1 MNIQVISKILW
12 IVALS
17 VTLGCQ
23 KMKPNHEPLT
33 FVFPHIHYNYNWDV
47 ATSGSLW
54 KYFITDNLV
63 EPMVRLGGKSQYN
76 PAIAS
81 SWQFSSDKLSLRL
94 EIKEGHQFHDGTPIK
109 AEDVLESFKRVL
121 KLKKTSHSDLSEAIC
136 TDNKDSCSGLSLEGN
151 IISLKLNKVVN
162 GLLFNLASP
171 EYGLTPKGYGKEDDT
186 YKKDLFNLSGPYR
199 VKSFS
204 EKELKLSK
212 VAGHYLNS
220 ERSVEDVVIKEI
232 TSFDESVAYYNEHK
246 GTVLVGSDYS
256 SGVKLSKLEGKKY
269 ISAPSL
275 TEFFLPNIDSKKLDS
290 IEKRKK
296 VFSLINRAKENISI
310 DENLG
315 IKTNQIFIRDSLARL
330 DEKKVSEL
338 YKDQVRDRQTYKVL
352 VFDWMADTPI
362 VPKIKEELR
371 KLRVTL
377 EIENTPITKVKE
389 VLEKRNYDLIYLY
402 SGVSAYDPI
411 IEFIYLF
418 NHPLTAFGYKNDK
431 ALSLLND
438 CKERADKKS
447 YKEGLQELHLSLL
460 EEYRV
465 LPIIHTKMIYL
476 TNSQYSLDS
485 LNHFNGGLNLW
496 EWVIDD
502 K

>member
-1 MNIQVISKILW
+1 MNLQVIGKVLW
-12 IVALS
+12 IVAFCI
-17 VTLGCQ
+17 TFGCQ
-23 KMKPNHEPLT
+23 KMKPNHTPLT

-81 SWQFSSDKLSLRL
+81 SWQFSSDKLSLKL
-94 EIKEGHQFHDGTPIK
+94 EIKEGHQFHDGTAVK
-109 AEDVLESFKRVL
+109 AEDVFQSLKRVL
-121 KLKKTSHSDLSEAIC
+121 ELKKTSHSDLSEAIC

-171 EYGLTPKGYGKEDDT
+171 EYGLVPKGYGKEDDT
-186 YKKDLFNLSGPYR
+186 FKKDLFNLSGPYQ
-199 VKSFS
+199 VKNFS

-212 VAGHYLNS
+212 VEGHYLNG

-232 TSFDESVAYYNEHK
+232 TSFDESVAYYKEHK

-256 SGVKLSKLEGKKY
+256 SGVKLAKLEGKKY

-275 TEFFLPNIDSKKLDS
+275 TEFFLPNIDSKKLNS

-296 VFSLINRAKENISI
+296 VFSLINKAKDNISI

-315 IKTNQIFIRDSLARL
+315 IKTNQIFTTDNLARL
-330 DEKKVSEL
+330 DDEMVSGL
-338 YKDQVRDRQTYKVL
+338 YKDSVEDKQTYKVL

-362 VPKIKEELR
+362 VPKIKDELA
-371 KLRVTL
+371 KVGVTL
-377 EIENTPITKVKE
+377 EIEITPITKVRE
-389 VLEKRNYDLIYLY
+389 VLEKKDYDLIYLY

-411 IEFIYLF
+411 IEFVYLF
-418 NHPLTAFGYKNDK
+418 NHPLTAFSYKNDK

-438 CKERADKKS
+438 CKERVDQKS
-447 YKEGLQELHLSLL
+447 YKEGLQKLHLSLL

-476 TNSQYSLDS
+476 TNSQYSLDN
-485 LNHFNGGLNLW
+485 LNHFDGGLSLW